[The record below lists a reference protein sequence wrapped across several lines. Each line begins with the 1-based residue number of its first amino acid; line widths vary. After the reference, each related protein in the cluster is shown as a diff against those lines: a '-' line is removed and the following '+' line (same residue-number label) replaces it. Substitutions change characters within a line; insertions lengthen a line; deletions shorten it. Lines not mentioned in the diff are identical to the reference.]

1 MESLKH
7 GPSGVE
13 FRTLYAA
20 EYPDTAADYPFR
32 LHFLTKRFTPL
43 SPLLPFS
50 SPTPRLALR
59 RIPADPAKTYT
70 NRFTRPCR
78 PPAAAE
84 PSPSPPSSPSPP
96 GPVSTF
102 PALAWSASPAPSV
115 LSPFSSPGIPRL
127 PYASRPSLLRS
138 PKSPSSGW
146 SDADASPCV
155 TRAVSGLSVSGRT
168 LSGCPVAGMPKPPP
182 HISAPPGLPS
192 PIPAWSPA
200 ISPPPALSTPLAPFT
215 PLLFTPPAPGPPEA
229 FPETTC
235 LLYTSPSPRD

>member
-1 MESLKH
+1 MESLEH
-7 GPSGVE
+7 GPPGVE
-13 FRTLYAA
+13 FWTLYAA

-32 LHFLTKRFTPL
+32 LHLLTKPFNPF
-43 SPLLPFS
+43 SPLPLFS

-59 RIPADPAKTYT
+59 RIPAEPAKTYT

-78 PPAAAE
+78 PPEAAE
-84 PSPSPPSSPSPP
+84 PSPSPPSCPSSP

-102 PALAWSASPAPSV
+102 PALAWSVSPASSV
-115 LSPFSSPGIPRL
+115 LSPFSSPGILRL
-127 PYASRPSLLRS
+127 PYASLPCLFRS

-182 HISAPPGLPS
+182 HTPAPPGL
-192 PIPAWSPA
+192 
-200 ISPPPALSTPLAPFT
+200 LSLIHI
-215 PLLFTPPAPGPPEA
+215 
-229 FPETTC
+229 
-235 LLYTSPSPRD
+235 